1 MGIALVFRHFVC
13 FISLSHS
20 FSQSKVMSAMP
31 KQVGEPKSHLIIT
44 NSNIFNMINKG
55 SLNHEKL
62 EKQEF
67 DALLTETANAF
78 RKADQHLLKKLVVIV
93 DRVGNIER
101 SRSLPPNLLK
111 YLNFRDLFIATTIE
125 WFHLLMDTGNE
136 DIIRSKLKGLNKNLF
151 LQFRKNRDL
160 VLKLISRM
168 IGKTV
173 AAGLTA
179 EEQMI
184 LFNLV
189 VESGAIEKIK
199 SIALHE
205 MALQLGTNVPEDH
218 SILKTI
224 ADLMVEKVFEAKYH
238 EIEKN
243 FIHENEIDSSLEDLP
258 DCEDLK
264 CTERHANKMCPRKCG
279 KHANLKV
286 DLLKSNKA
294 FDNIHKKS
302 TNQADDVRS
311 INILL
316 QTLRSRP
323 LIRQSRS
330 ARWHKTEDDEENEEE
345 KESSN
350 ENLEEEKKSKHS
362 FKTRIHGDNKG
373 KMIIS
378 QVPIRKDETD
388 INEVDNGNVDEKHES
403 GKSQEETDGEEKI
416 QIITKVKEENRILEI
431 PPNHHSSDESSEPKS
446 EKLTEL
452 DITKEFIPKFQKI
465 YSDESTDSKEKD
477 RQMIR
482 LITDMMSDPR
492 IQASVIRMLEKYLQ
506 GTDVRKATHFVL
518 MAMERTSFGS
528 GEDVL
533 EEMFATWEP
542 FLSKAIE
549 LLSIEG
555 LAKVCAIHAAVEK
568 VAKPH
573 QQITLRQLRKKII
586 NGLSDRQ
593 MAQRLSNGMEVALH
607 GSHEDIL
614 DALQKDPKVLKS
626 EKRAKKLKEKLLSIM

>member
-1 MGIALVFRHFVC
+1 
-13 FISLSHS
+13 
-20 FSQSKVMSAMP
+20 
-31 KQVGEPKSHLIIT
+31 
-44 NSNIFNMINKG
+44 MINKG

-78 RKADQHLLKKLVVIV
+78 RKADQYLLKKLVVIV

-125 WFHLLMDTGNE
+125 WFHLLIDTGNE

-199 SIALHE
+199 SIALDE

-302 TNQADDVRS
+302 TNQADD
-311 INILL
+311 
-316 QTLRSRP
+316 
-323 LIRQSRS
+323 
-330 ARWHKTEDDEENEEE
+330 EENEEE

-350 ENLEEEKKSKHS
+350 ENLEEEKKTKHS
-362 FKTRIHGDNKG
+362 FKTRIHG
-373 KMIIS
+373 
-378 QVPIRKDETD
+378 
-388 INEVDNGNVDEKHES
+388 
-403 GKSQEETDGEEKI
+403 
-416 QIITKVKEENRILEI
+416 
-431 PPNHHSSDESSEPKS
+431 
-446 EKLTEL
+446 
-452 DITKEFIPKFQKI
+452 
-465 YSDESTDSKEKD
+465 
-477 RQMIR
+477 
-482 LITDMMSDPR
+482 
-492 IQASVIRMLEKYLQ
+492 
-506 GTDVRKATHFVL
+506 
-518 MAMERTSFGS
+518 
-528 GEDVL
+528 
-533 EEMFATWEP
+533 
-542 FLSKAIE
+542 
-549 LLSIEG
+549 
-555 LAKVCAIHAAVEK
+555 
-568 VAKPH
+568 
-573 QQITLRQLRKKII
+573 
-586 NGLSDRQ
+586 
-593 MAQRLSNGMEVALH
+593 
-607 GSHEDIL
+607 
-614 DALQKDPKVLKS
+614 
-626 EKRAKKLKEKLLSIM
+626 